1 MVVKFHR
8 QRRALQL
15 AYLYIDHLLDLY
27 LDAGGLDEDQLGK
40 LGQQIHQQLL
50 KYKQKN
56 SFGKKLKL
64 KFFERLL
71 FNTCVRRTYG
81 QTCTDALIQTHLY
94 RRTCTN
100 KLIRT
105 HLTGFNYTDALKRA
119 QLNACT

>member
-50 KYKQKN
+50 TYIDAH
-56 SFGKKLKL
+56 
-64 KFFERLL
+64 
-71 FNTCVRRTYG
+71 VRTNLYGRT
-81 QTCTDALIQTHLY
+81 
-94 RRTCTN
+94 
-100 KLIRT
+100 
-105 HLTGFNYTDALKRA
+105 
-119 QLNACT
+119 